1 MGRARDEQAAE
12 SRERLSGVWATIIA
26 LLILYF
32 LPLLAVVVDE
42 LVLGTFWFA
51 GLFSGDKLR
60 EVFFT
65 VYPFLRFFV
74 E

>member
-12 SRERLSGVWATIIA
+12 SRDRLSGVWATIIT

-32 LPLLAVVVDE
+32 LPLLAVAVDE
-42 LVLGTFWFA
+42 LVLGTYWFTKI
-51 GLFSGDKLR
+51 FPGDKLR
-60 EVFFT
+60 EVFYT
-65 VYPFLRFFV
+65 VYPFLRFLL